1 MAKIFM
7 AECPSCGSDDITKRV
22 YKTTLEEYECQKCN
36 RVWRYRHLS
45 NKGKEFEA
53 FSKEVLNHIETYA
66 VPQYGDYPSDLIKE
80 TTIDDIVHDMMRYL
94 SRMKTNARG
103 QKEIER
109 DCLKLAHY
117 SCILSNKVKGVDNE

>member
-1 MAKIFM
+1 MAKIFI
-7 AECPSCGSDDITKRV
+7 AECPKCGSDDVMEVTYRNEKRQ
-22 YKTTLEEYECQKCN
+22 EYECQECKHA
-36 RVWRYRHLS
+36 WPTKS
-45 NKGKEFEA
+45 NKAMEFEA
-53 FSKEVLNHIETYA
+53 FSKEVINHIETYA

-117 SCILSNKVKGVDNE
+117 SCILSSKVKGANNV